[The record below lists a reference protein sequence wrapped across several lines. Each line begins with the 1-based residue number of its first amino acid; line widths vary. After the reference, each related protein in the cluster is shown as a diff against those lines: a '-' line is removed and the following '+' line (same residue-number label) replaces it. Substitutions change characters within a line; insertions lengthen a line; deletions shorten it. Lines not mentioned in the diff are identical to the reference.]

1 MEIPC
6 SELEQ
11 QGLDDLDKAH
21 KDMAL
26 RVRQAHEEA
35 TNVAGGQALV
45 HTRLLQQQLGE
56 QSLQVL
62 EIAALI

>member
-26 RVRQAHEEA
+26 RVRQAREEA

-45 HTRLLQQQLGE
+45 QTRLLQQQLGE

-62 EIAALI
+62 CC